1 MKINVKAYAPKAFG
15 CIGILAFMAFMLAKP
30 EYYLDSARKGLALF
44 ATSVLPSLFP
54 FYFCS
59 LLLTYSG
66 AVGAISKLG
75 EKPVKL
81 MYNAPKESA
90 YALFLSMLCGYPVG
104 ASTICEL
111 YESGIL
117 TTSDAKK
124 ACAFCS
130 TSGPIFMIG
139 TIGGAI
145 FHDGRIGWIVLCSH
159 YIGAILNG
167 LIYRAK
173 KDNTQNVT
181 AMRTYDVDGVMS
193 KVVSKATVNMLYVG
207 GYIVICGML
216 VDTLSLIGF
225 ENATS
230 SLPSL
235 LGQSLNAIVY
245 GLIEMTRGGI
255 ACANV
260 GDVQLAC
267 AIASGIVSL
276 GGLSVTL
283 QNYTFLSKAG
293 VGFFEM
299 TLRKVTQCLISAL
312 CAYLIGFSL

>member
-1 MKINVKAYAPKAFG
+1 
-15 CIGILAFMAFMLAKP
+15 
-30 EYYLDSARKGLALF
+30 
-44 ATSVLPSLFP
+44 
-54 FYFCS
+54 
-59 LLLTYSG
+59 
-66 AVGAISKLG
+66 
-75 EKPVKL
+75 
-81 MYNAPKESA
+81 
-90 YALFLSMLCGYPVG
+90 
-104 ASTICEL
+104 
-111 YESGIL
+111 
-117 TTSDAKK
+117 
-124 ACAFCS
+124 
-130 TSGPIFMIG
+130 
-139 TIGGAI
+139 
-145 FHDGRIGWIVLCSH
+145 
-159 YIGAILNG
+159 
-167 LIYRAK
+167 
-173 KDNTQNVT
+173 
-181 AMRTYDVDGVMS
+181 MRTYDVDGVMS

-293 VGFFEM
+293 VGFS
-299 TLRKVTQCLISAL
+299 R
-312 CAYLIGFSL
+312 